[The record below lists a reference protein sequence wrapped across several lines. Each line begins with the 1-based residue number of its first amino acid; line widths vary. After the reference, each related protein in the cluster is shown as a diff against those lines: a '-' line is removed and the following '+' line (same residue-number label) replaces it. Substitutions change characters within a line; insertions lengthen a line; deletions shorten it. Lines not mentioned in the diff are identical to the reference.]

1 MVLLVKIPAE
11 LSLPLTE
18 ESVEVTRGDAIPCYL
33 ESTIINGDGIVDT
46 SVLIRHSVKCAGLYA
61 YSISST
67 SLSKRDVPNLR
78 ATTLA
83 MACGL
88 HSKRFM
94 NDVYIGRL
102 GYTSSG
108 LANID
113 VSVPD
118 LKAAVYTPDLR
129 QSFIEELSQSG
140 ILGANAPIEAAPDWL
155 CSGAQTNYHD
165 NKSMAALAA
174 VMARQEVVE
183 DDSESCS
190 ASESESDDVSV
201 ERLSK
206 HDSDQSTSA
215 STKLD
220 ILAMKHQVTLC
231 IHCRRPAS
239 SLCIKCKGT
248 YFCDDDRNCKE
259 IG

>member
-1 MVLLVKIPAE
+1 
-11 LSLPLTE
+11 
-18 ESVEVTRGDAIPCYL
+18 
-33 ESTIINGDGIVDT
+33 
-46 SVLIRHSVKCAGLYA
+46 
-61 YSISST
+61 
-67 SLSKRDVPNLR
+67 
-78 ATTLA
+78 
-83 MACGL
+83 
-88 HSKRFM
+88 M

-108 LANID
+108 LANVD

-140 ILGANAPIEAAPDWL
+140 ILGANEPIGAAPDWL
-155 CSGAQTNYHD
+155 CSGAQINYHD

-206 HDSDQSTSA
+206 HGGDQSTSA

-239 SLCIKCKGT
+239 S
-248 YFCDDDRNCKE
+248 YQM
-259 IG
+259 